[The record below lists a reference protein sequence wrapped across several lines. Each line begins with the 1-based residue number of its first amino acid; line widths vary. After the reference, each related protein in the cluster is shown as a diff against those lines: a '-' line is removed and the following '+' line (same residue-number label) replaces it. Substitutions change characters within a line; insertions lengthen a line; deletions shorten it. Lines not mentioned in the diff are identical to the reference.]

1 MVDSLQEAF
10 PAHLIAFVQAT
21 QNYDIVQYCR
31 MGEKASFPIIH
42 VYHQGKN
49 MMEITQPKS
58 IYDIQIIIN
67 VMVAEQEM
75 KAIINKFRG
84 D

>member
-1 MVDSLQEAF
+1 ME
-10 PAHLIAFVQAT
+10 
-21 QNYDIVQYCR
+21 
-31 MGEKASFPIIH
+31 EKASFPIIH

-75 KAIINKFRG
+75 KVIINKFRG
-84 D
+84 DQEVGINERKNRLIEKIDENE